1 MATYVN
7 KIKECRLRSYVA
19 YVVNIHIYPK
29 SAEFI
34 FMYFFY
40 TFEYLEKFEDTKR
53 GSESVNP

>member
-29 SAEFI
+29 SAEFT

-53 GSESVNP
+53 GSERP